1 MKALYM
7 STVTDATAPVVLAV
21 IIVVIDMQQAIK
33 IFTTAADFIPK
44 SLYLQY

>member
-1 MKALYM
+1 M

-21 IIVVIDMQQAIK
+21 IIVVIGVQWAVK
-33 IFTTAADFIPK
+33 IFTTAADFIAK